1 MPTPHEKELPV
12 TKEQFELE
20 VIRLFEREML
30 PYIDMLEQMGARY
43 ARLARRIRELE
54 GAHHD

>member
-12 TKEQFELE
+12 TNEQFELE

-30 PYIDMLEQMGARY
+30 PYIDMLEQMGARC